1 VLAAACGRN
10 GSGPIRDG
18 LFVIAQLIQHC
29 CMFDEDRLEGWF
41 VAGDLMSQDFDVPG
55 TEELSE
61 LKL

>member
-1 VLAAACGRN
+1 
-10 GSGPIRDG
+10 
-18 LFVIAQLIQHC
+18 
-29 CMFDEDRLEGWF
+29 MFDEDRLEGWF